1 MQVLRHSDVPPEAI
15 PTGERLLDRATRPYL
30 AWVPSGK
37 AIVLGNS
44 QEPEKELNLDAVV
57 RDGIPVFKRMSGGG
71 AVLLSP
77 GCVCLGLRFAK
88 DKSLGIP
95 DYFAKASAVISEV
108 AADKLGLGLRLRGT
122 SDLAYLGPLGSDAG
136 GMEAALGEKLA
147 ESEGN
152 PEGTLERKVAGCA
165 LYMPRDFVLY
175 LVSILVEPDFTCIEK
190 YLAHPSKEP
199 GYRGGRSHRDFLAGL
214 GPLAEQQGKR
224 VRPAEL
230 AAWLERKIPA
240 SPGLVL
246 DWELCTQG

>member
-1 MQVLRHSDVPPEAI
+1 MRILRHNDVPPESI
-15 PTGERLLDRATRPYL
+15 PTGERLLDRTVRPYL
-30 AWVPSGK
+30 AWVPAGK

-44 QEPEKELNLDAVV
+44 QEPEKELNMAAILA
-57 RDGIPVFKRMSGGG
+57 DGIPVFKRASGGG

-88 DKSLGIP
+88 DKSLSIH
-95 DYFAKASAVISEV
+95 DYFAKGSAVISEV
-108 AADKLGLGLRLRGT
+108 AAERLGLDLRLRGT
-122 SDLAYLGPLGSDAG
+122 SDLACLGPLGA
-136 GMEAALGEKLA
+136 EAAMGEKLA

-175 LVSILVEPDFTCIEK
+175 LVSILVDPDFDGIEK

-214 GPLAEQQGKR
+214 GPLSGKKLQ
-224 VRPAEL
+224 PTDL
-230 AAWLERKIPA
+230 ATWLEQKIPV

-246 DWELCTQG
+246 DWELCAER